1 MSGVIKDMGELDIT
15 SLQLKIGPRYVKQ
28 ENGLRPFQKETVEA
42 IKDPDVKLIT
52 VEAPVGS
59 GKSYIIRNLVTDSH
73 FDGTPIVL
81 TYPTK
86 ILMDAQVESIKK
98 EMDNVA
104 VWPDDAN
111 KFPLTGKSS
120 INVWKYSLDSLS
132 TYMKERPE
140 EFDAFANRG
149 ELLSKGMFS
158 IEYGEKK
165 IFVTTPDVLWLIY
178 SGKYKGCRM
187 LQSQLNGALVSFD
200 EFHAYSELWN
210 FYNLLENLIFKSKV
224 SKVVLL
230 SATPFVRRE
239 GWKKIEK
246 YLEEKRIK
254 TTKIPFKNSESDEHG
269 KIFNYPL
276 NVRIFNFKYVDWTRS
291 FPKILKIL
299 KNIETPAAII
309 FDSIFRLKHFKM
321 FLKKNNLSQDIKF
334 REWSGMIKDKEI
346 PNLIK
351 NQENVVVLGTSAI
364 EVGIDMKF
372 RSLITEAANWT
383 SAIQRIGRVG
393 RMSYLDDPNPKKN
406 PGNIYLFIDSRD
418 TYNKFNGKTSL
429 ARNEFEVMLQETLK
443 SPSGLMVDGELLRG
457 ENFTFVLVDSHIS
470 KPIIYSESIFSM
482 YDIDESDCF
491 ALYGSEREKKEIL
504 QYNGV
509 LDKYIDKIIIRDKL
523 VGVWGVV
530 KSDKLKKKYEKIID
544 VEKEPDDNPKRIRV
558 ITETNN
564 TGFSFSKEKVS
575 DDMDF
580 EIW

>member
-254 TTKIPFKNSESDEHG
+254 TTKIPFKNSESDEQ
-269 KIFNYPL
+269 N
-276 NVRIFNFKYVDWTRS
+276 T
-291 FPKILKIL
+291 
-299 KNIETPAAII
+299 
-309 FDSIFRLKHFKM
+309 
-321 FLKKNNLSQDIKF
+321 KK
-334 REWSGMIKDKEI
+334 
-346 PNLIK
+346 
-351 NQENVVVLGTSAI
+351 
-364 EVGIDMKF
+364 
-372 RSLITEAANWT
+372 
-383 SAIQRIGRVG
+383 
-393 RMSYLDDPNPKKN
+393 DP
-406 PGNIYLFIDSRD
+406 
-418 TYNKFNGKTSL
+418 
-429 ARNEFEVMLQETLK
+429 
-443 SPSGLMVDGELLRG
+443 
-457 ENFTFVLVDSHIS
+457 
-470 KPIIYSESIFSM
+470 
-482 YDIDESDCF
+482 C
-491 ALYGSEREKKEIL
+491 
-504 QYNGV
+504 
-509 LDKYIDKIIIRDKL
+509 
-523 VGVWGVV
+523 
-530 KSDKLKKKYEKIID
+530 
-544 VEKEPDDNPKRIRV
+544 
-558 ITETNN
+558 
-564 TGFSFSKEKVS
+564 
-575 DDMDF
+575 
-580 EIW
+580 